1 MVGASRTEGAQAD
14 SLRYGLAGLA
24 MLITVPPLGE
34 QKQTETL
41 LNTWYVRPGAD
52 VKEGDDLA
60 ELVTDKA
67 AFTLPAPAAGRVGKL
82 LAVEGETVKEGQAL
96 AELEV

>member
-1 MVGASRTEGAQAD
+1 
-14 SLRYGLAGLA
+14 
-24 MLITVPPLGE
+24 MLITVPPMGE

-41 LNTWYVRPGAD
+41 LNTWYVQPGAQ

-67 AFTLPAPAAGRVGKL
+67 AFNLPAPASGTVVKL
-82 LAVEGETVKEGQAL
+82 LVPEGQNVKEGQAL
-96 AELEV
+96 AEMEDAGS

>member
-1 MVGASRTEGAQAD
+1 
-14 SLRYGLAGLA
+14 
-24 MLITVPPLGE
+24 MLITVPPMGE

-41 LNTWYVRPGAD
+41 LNTWYVQPGAQ

-67 AFTLPAPAAGRVGKL
+67 AFNLPSPASGKVLRL
-82 LAVEGETVKEGQAL
+82 LVPEGQAVKEGQAL
-96 AELEV
+96 AEMEEARG